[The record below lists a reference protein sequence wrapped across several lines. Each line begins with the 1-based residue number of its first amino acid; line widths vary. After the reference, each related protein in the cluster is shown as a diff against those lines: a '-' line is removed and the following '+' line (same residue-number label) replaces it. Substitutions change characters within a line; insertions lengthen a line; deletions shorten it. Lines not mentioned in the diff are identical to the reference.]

1 MTHLSTGAVIA
12 DKAYDADD
20 RVVQP
25 LEQAGIEVVIPPRSQ
40 RRTPRKYDQ
49 ELYKARHLIENFF
62 CKLTHFR
69 GIAVPGAKPRAKKK
83 IVRCPVI
90 MEHF

>member
-1 MTHLSTGAVIA
+1 MIDQDPRCDRRPGQSDPIVADPRPGARGSDGLVTHLSTGAVIA

-40 RRTPRKYDQ
+40 RRTP
-49 ELYKARHLIENFF
+49 LIGL
-62 CKLTHFR
+62 CH
-69 GIAVPGAKPRAKKK
+69 KKG
-83 IVRCPVI
+83 
-90 MEHF
+90 